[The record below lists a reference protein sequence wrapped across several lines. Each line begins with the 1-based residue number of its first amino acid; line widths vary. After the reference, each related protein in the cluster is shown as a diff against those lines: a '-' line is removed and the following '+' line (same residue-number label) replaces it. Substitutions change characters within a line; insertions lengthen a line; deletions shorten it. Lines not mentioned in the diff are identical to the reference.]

1 MRNYLAELM
10 LMFGLIKE
18 KYEKIKKK
26 GKRESVYHVVLYRK
40 GIHEHQNISIEK

>member
-18 KYEKIKKK
+18 KYEKIKKGK
-26 GKRESVYHVVLYRK
+26 GESVYHVVLYRK
-40 GIHEHQNISIEK
+40 GIHEHQNMSIEK